1 LNLKIRKK
9 LEKGYVSVIEEKEGI
24 KLIHLGILKLKK
36 EEKFDGSALNDRETA
51 LVILSGNCDIF
62 CGSEHFLKIGDRRTV
77 FEGPAT
83 ALYIPAGS
91 EYRIIA
97 NSSLEVAIITAP
109 AQKRGN
115 PILIKPDH
123 VMIEKRGKDN
133 YRREIHN
140 IMVNNIRAETLL
152 VGETFN
158 ESGQWSSYPPHKH
171 DEDNLPQEV
180 KLEEVYFYKV
190 YPEQGFG
197 IQRIYSADKQLDEV
211 YVVEN
216 NDVVLIPKGYH
227 PVVAAAGYKLY
238 YLWVLAGEK
247 RIMRMR
253 EDSQH
258 RWVRDKALKSLA
270 F

>member
-1 LNLKIRKK
+1 LNLRIQRK
-9 LEKGYVSVIEEKEGI
+9 LRKGYTSIVEGGKGI
-24 KLIHLGILKLKK
+24 KFIHLGILQLQKK
-36 EEKFDGSALNDRETA
+36 ESFHKPGLDERETA

-62 CGSEHFLKIGDRRTV
+62 SNGQNFLKIGDRGTV

-91 EYRIIA
+91 GYRIIA

-109 AQKRGN
+109 ARKRGN
-115 PILIKPDH
+115 PVLIKPNR
-123 VMIEKRGKDN
+123 VRIEKRGKGN
-133 YRREIHN
+133 YHREIHN
-140 IMVNNIRAETLL
+140 IMVNNVGAKTLL

-158 ESGQWSSYPPHKH
+158 EPGQWSSYPPHKH
-171 DEDNLPQEV
+171 DEDNLPQEA

-227 PVVAAAGYKLY
+227 PVVAAPGYKLY

-247 RIMRMR
+247 RIMKVK
-253 EDSQH
+253 EDPQH
-258 RWVRDKALKSLA
+258 RWVNDKA
-270 F
+270 

>member
-1 LNLKIRKK
+1 MNLKIRQK
-9 LEKGYVSVIEEKEGI
+9 LEKGYVSIIEGKEEI
-24 KLIHLGILKLKK
+24 KLIHLGILRLKK
-36 EEKFDGSALNDRETA
+36 GEGFDGPPLNDRETA
-51 LVILSGNCDIF
+51 LVILSGSCDIF
-62 CGSEHFLKIGDRRTV
+62 CGAEHFLKIGNRGAV

-83 ALYIPAGS
+83 ALYIPAGNG
-91 EYRIIA
+91 YRIIA
-97 NSSLEVAIITAP
+97 NSGLEVAIITAP

-115 PILIKPDH
+115 PVLIKPDQ
-123 VMIEKRGKDN
+123 VKIEKRGKDN

-140 IMVNNIRAETLL
+140 IMVNNIGAETLL

-171 DEDNLPQEV
+171 DEDNLPQEA

-227 PVVAAAGYKLY
+227 PVVAAPAYKLY

-247 RIMRMR
+247 RIMTVK
-253 EDSQH
+253 EDPQH
-258 RWVRDKALKSLA
+258 RWVNDKT
-270 F
+270 

>member
-1 LNLKIRKK
+1 MNLKIREK
-9 LEKGYVSVIEEKEGI
+9 LEKGYVSIIEGKEKVR
-24 KLIHLGILKLKK
+24 LIHLGILRLKK
-36 EEKFDGSALNDRETA
+36 EEKFEEPALNGREAA
-51 LVILSGNCDIF
+51 LVILGGNCDIF
-62 CGSEHFLKIGDRRTV
+62 CGSEHFLKIGDRETV

-83 ALYIPAGS
+83 ALYIPVGNG
-91 EYRIIA
+91 YRIIA
-97 NSSLEVAIITAP
+97 KSSLEVAIITAP
-109 AQKRGN
+109 AKKRGN
-115 PILIKPDH
+115 PVLIKPNQ
-123 VMIEKRGKDN
+123 VKIEKRGKDN
-133 YRREIHN
+133 YCREIHN
-140 IMVNNIRAETLL
+140 IMVNNIGTETLL

-158 ESGQWSSYPPHKH
+158 EPGQWSSYPPHKH
-171 DEDNLPQEV
+171 DEDNLPQEA

-247 RIMRMR
+247 RIMKVR
-253 EDSQH
+253 EDPQH
-258 RWVRDKALKSLA
+258 RWVTKL
-270 F
+270 

>member
-9 LEKGYVSVIEEKEGI
+9 LEKGHVSVIEEKEEI
-24 KLIHLGILKLKK
+24 KLIHLGILRLEK
-36 EEKFDGSALNDRETA
+36 EEKFDGSALNSRETA
-51 LVILSGNCDIF
+51 LVILSGSCDIF
-62 CGSEHFLKIGDRRTV
+62 SNGQNFLKIGDRRTV

-83 ALYIPAGS
+83 ALYIPAGNG
-91 EYRIIA
+91 YRIIA
-97 NSSLEVAIITAP
+97 QSSLEAAIITAP

-115 PILIKPDH
+115 PVLIKPDQ
-123 VMIEKRGKDN
+123 VKIETRGKDN
-133 YRREIHN
+133 YRRETHD
-140 IMVNNIRAETLL
+140 IMVNNVEAETLL

-158 ESGQWSSYPPHKH
+158 ESGKWSSYPPHKH
-171 DEDNLPQEV
+171 DEDNLPEEA

-197 IQRIYSADKQLDEV
+197 IQRIYSSDKQLDEV

-227 PVVAAAGYKLY
+227 PVVAAPGYNLY
-238 YLWVLAGEK
+238 YLWALAGDK
-247 RIMRMR
+247 RIMTVR
-253 EDSQH
+253 EDPQH
-258 RWVRDKALKSLA
+258 RWMTK

>member
-1 LNLKIRKK
+1 MNLRIQRR
-9 LEKGYVSVIEEKEGI
+9 LGKGYTSIVKGGKGI
-24 KLIHLGILKLKK
+24 KFIHLGILQLEKK
-36 EEKFDGSALNDRETA
+36 ESFHKPGLDERETA

-62 CGSEHFLKIGDRRTV
+62 SNGQNFLRIGDRRTV

-83 ALYIPAGS
+83 ALYIPAGN
-91 EYRIIA
+91 EYRIMA
-97 NSSLEVAIITAP
+97 SSGLEAAIITAP

-115 PILIKPDH
+115 PVLIKPDQ
-123 VMIEKRGKDN
+123 VKIEKGGKDS

-171 DEDNLPQEV
+171 DEDNLPQEA

-197 IQRIYSADKQLDEV
+197 IQRIYSTDKQLDEL

-216 NDVVLIPKGYH
+216 NDVVLIPRGYH
-227 PVVAAAGYKLY
+227 PVVAAPGYKLY
-238 YLWVLAGEK
+238 YLWVLAGDK
-247 RIMRMR
+247 RIMTMR
-253 EDSQH
+253 EDPQH
-258 RWVRDKALKSLA
+258 GWVDDKALKV
-270 F
+270 